1 VFSLA
6 SRAIV
11 TVCRGSGGLVLNYWL
26 SSSGGGAGGERKEE
40 QEEKQNK
47 NKTAAYSTAALLLA
61 WQYTILSS
69 ILIVKPCMHF
79 HHMIL
84 CISCHDQRTSWSC
97 NRREIKVSSSRSLHN
112 LQLNVG
118 IRIGLGMTV
127 CHSGKWV
134 SSFFPLFCSCLF
146 LITCTCHVPDCLF
159 LHRDNVQEHFCD

>member
-1 VFSLA
+1 MIRLFSVFTRLTCYSYCL
-6 SRAIV
+6 SREW
-11 TVCRGSGGLVLNYWL
+11 RSRFELLVEFKWW
-26 SSSGGGAGGERKEE
+26 GGGVGEGGERKEE
-40 QEEKQNK
+40 EEEKQNK

-127 CHSGKWV
+127 CHSGK
-134 SSFFPLFCSCLF
+134 
-146 LITCTCHVPDCLF
+146 
-159 LHRDNVQEHFCD
+159 